1 CELEWNWKDDVVTT
15 ICKHT
20 FHRHCAQERLDER
33 NRADCRSCGKGSAL
47 RDALSRNK
55 TTTTMK
61 KSMETKSDDSVR
73 ADTHVA
79 SVAKTEDTMKKKENM
94 WQCDAC
100 SGTNDES
107 AKRCVFCRVPRFAA
121 SFVSTAQTQRQEE
134 RTTDEYNQI
143 EYLNRTPKNNDHTS
157 LYSKVQE
164 YMDVDEPMVNKSP
177 RGFYTNYSLR
187 SSTPSTTSKQDF
199 QSIESDNQE
208 YSSEHEAIVYISD
221 LPPSIQ
227 DDLQLHRLIEN
238 RLEKTFQIIP
248 TIIQCYT
255 KIGAGFMRVR
265 NTQIKNRLVEDIK
278 KIILDLPGGTHLI
291 SFSDTI
297 EIVSYIVIDKTHEK
311 NDINLPNPSEILKR
325 WVHLYTGEKPHS
337 CDQISVQ
344 FPNIYRIVS
353 TSFDD
358 LLAAMSNPDF
368 LINKLFTH
376 VYIGADCS
384 YFEDLPKSTTKEELE
399 TAICNSIGMK
409 TIATLSLHIELN
421 KQTNNA
427 CVIATDKA
435 RLWTTKSFTYIN
447 DRPISKRVNLTCRLV
462 VYPMREIHNN
472 DEIVNQT
479 IFDGHASVIERS
491 GENLILEI
499 SDKKIYDNCL
509 SVGVLTLKSKP

>member
-1 CELEWNWKDDVVTT
+1 MANECLICERELDKADDLVTTDCDHTFHHDVVTT

-20 FHRHCAQERLDER
+20 FHRHCAQERHDER
-33 NRADCRSCGKGSAL
+33 NRADCRSCGKESAL

-325 WVHLYTGEKPHS
+325 WVHLYTGEKPLS

-384 YFEDLPKSTTKEELE
+384 
-399 TAICNSIGMK
+399 
-409 TIATLSLHIELN
+409 
-421 KQTNNA
+421 
-427 CVIATDKA
+427 
-435 RLWTTKSFTYIN
+435 
-447 DRPISKRVNLTCRLV
+447 
-462 VYPMREIHNN
+462 
-472 DEIVNQT
+472 
-479 IFDGHASVIERS
+479 
-491 GENLILEI
+491 
-499 SDKKIYDNCL
+499 
-509 SVGVLTLKSKP
+509 